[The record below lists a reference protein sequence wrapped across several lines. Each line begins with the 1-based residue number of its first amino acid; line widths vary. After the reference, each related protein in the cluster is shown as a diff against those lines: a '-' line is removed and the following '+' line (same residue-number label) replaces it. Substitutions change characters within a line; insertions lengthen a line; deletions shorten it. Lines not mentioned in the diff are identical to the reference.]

1 MKKSNEQKNKEE
13 SDTEEYTPEEIKKLD
28 YYQEQTNYVL
38 DDDDIYELMCKYGD
52 NEEKILYELKE
63 LEKEANRG
71 KEYQWHQVG
80 KSKLNLYN

>member
-1 MKKSNEQKNKEE
+1 MKKSTPKTNKEDSE
-13 SDTEEYTPEEIKKLD
+13 TEEYTPEEIKKLD

-52 NEEKILYELKE
+52 NEEKILYDLKE

-71 KEYQWHQVG
+71 EEYQWHEVG

>member
-28 YYQEQTNYVL
+28 YYQEQTNYIL

-52 NEEKILYELKE
+52 NEEKILYDLKE
-63 LEKEANRG
+63 LEKEANIG
-71 KEYQWHQVG
+71 KEQQ
-80 KSKLNLYN
+80 

>member
-28 YYQEQTNYVL
+28 YYQEQTNYIL

-52 NEEKILYELKE
+52 NEEKILYDLKE

-71 KEYQWHQVG
+71 KEYQWHQVA